1 MTAQDPSHSR
11 GPLGV
16 IAVAALTIALL
27 TWGMWAWRGL
37 PLSPQA
43 QEGGTLEGLRDL
55 GTVPDFS
62 LIERSGRRVTLAD
75 LRGTVWIA
83 NFMYTHCTDTC
94 PLQSAEMA
102 RLQTE
107 FPTEPAFRLVSI
119 TVDPAEDTPAVLSEY
134 AARFGADR
142 ERWLL
147 LTGEKKA
154 LYALAQDGFHL
165 SIEGPEEV
173 AQPAPKRRAPSGGAE
188 SRTQKRS
195 EQLADEWLGLFA
207 PAPAF
212 AHSGHLATPILHSSW
227 FVLVDRQAHIRGYYQ
242 SDDEHAV
249 QRLRRDIRILL
260 REP

>member
-16 IAVAALTIALL
+16 IALAALTIILL
-27 TWGMWAWRGL
+27 TLGVWAWRGL

-62 LIERSGRRVTLAD
+62 LIERSGRRVTLAG

-102 RLQTE
+102 RLQAE

-142 ERWLL
+142 ERWLF
-147 LTGEKKA
+147 LTGKKEA

-165 SIEGPEEV
+165 SIEAPEEV
-173 AQPAPKRRAPSGGAE
+173 AQPAPRRRTPSGGAD
-188 SRTQKRS
+188 SGTQERS
-195 EQLADEWLGLFA
+195 ERLADAWVRLFT

-212 AHSGHLATPILHSSW
+212 AHPGHLGTPFLHSSW
-227 FVLVDRQAHIRGYYQ
+227 FVLVDRQAHIRGYYH
-242 SDDEHAV
+242 SEDDQAL
-249 QRLRRDIRILL
+249 QRVRRDARILL